1 MVRKRSE
8 RKGQEFWTKV
18 VGEFER
24 SSLSQR
30 EFCAAR
36 RLGLGTFR
44 YWLYRLRRRTEAS
57 TGPRFV
63 PLVASN
69 SPLPGS
75 CRIRVGQA
83 ELSFST
89 LPEPK
94 YLAELLQLMDR

>member
-1 MVRKRSE
+1 M
-8 RKGQEFWTKV
+8 

-24 SSLSQR
+24 RSLTQR
-30 EFCAAR
+30 EFCDAR
-36 RLGLGTFR
+36 RLELGTFR
-44 YWLYRLRRRTEAS
+44 YWLYQLRREDEAS
-57 TGPRFV
+57 AAPRFV

-94 YLAELLQLMDR
+94 YLAELLRLMDR